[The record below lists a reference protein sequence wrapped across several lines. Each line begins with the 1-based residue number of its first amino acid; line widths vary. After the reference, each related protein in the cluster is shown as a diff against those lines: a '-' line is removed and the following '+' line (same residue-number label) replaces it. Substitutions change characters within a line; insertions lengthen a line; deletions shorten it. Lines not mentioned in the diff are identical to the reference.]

1 MDNSLILRAEEAYN
15 SGMHDDVLQVSK
27 TQGNILSRNRIE
39 NKVKHDKEVSNFISL
54 LFDL

>member
-27 TQGNILSRNRIE
+27 TQGNILSRKRIE
-39 NKVKHDKEVSNFISL
+39 NKVKHKEIANFISL